1 MPGNNKKGSYI
12 YIYIKSFL
20 YSRVDFIFSVGLV
33 CLNLAKEYARFL
45 CQCGRITK

>member
-1 MPGNNKKGSYI
+1 MPGNNEGAAL
-12 YIYIKSFL
+12 YIKSFL

-45 CQCGRITK
+45 CQCSRI